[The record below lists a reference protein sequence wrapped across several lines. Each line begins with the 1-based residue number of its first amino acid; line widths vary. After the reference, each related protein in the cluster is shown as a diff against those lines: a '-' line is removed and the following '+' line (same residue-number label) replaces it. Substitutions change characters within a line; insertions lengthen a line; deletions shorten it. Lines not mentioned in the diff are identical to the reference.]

1 VKGLLLLLCVGAGI
15 YALLLVTHDVL
26 PGDKGEDF
34 AGQLQPNQVA
44 ERPGSWNFYVRR
56 GSLSQNP
63 QLATS
68 QQPAEL
74 LPQQSDD
81 PSQNSERKP
90 GAENQLAASKE
101 EATTSESAGL
111 ESEPVEW
118 AKVVLTAQTHSQAS
132 VSSPTVRF
140 YRPGTELQV
149 VRREGAW
156 FQLLDPATQER
167 GWIFEKYLASIDN
180 PSAPKV
186 ATESIPEPL
195 AAKSA
200 LPKSKQRSRHAVRV
214 PYGGVVANS
223 DPWNGRWA
231 RRVDRRRG
239 FGLFMF
245 RNSPRF
251 AAQGL

>member
-1 VKGLLLLLCVGAGI
+1 MKGLLFLLGVGAGI

-26 PGDKGEDF
+26 PGDKGEDSF
-34 AGQLQPNQVA
+34 AGQAQPNNLVA
-44 ERPGSWNFYVRR
+44 ERPGSWNFYVRGR
-56 GSLSQNP
+56 SLSQNP

-74 LPQQSDD
+74 PPQQSDD
-81 PSQNSERKP
+81 PRKP
-90 GAENQLAASKE
+90 DAENQLAASE
-101 EATTSESAGL
+101 DEETTSEDEATTSQSASV
-111 ESEPVEW
+111 EPEPVEW

-167 GWIFEKYLASIDN
+167 GWVFEKYLASIDSQ
-180 PSAPKV
+180 SAPKV
-186 ATESIPEPL
+186 ATELIPEP
-195 AAKSA
+195 A
-200 LPKSKQRSRHAVRV
+200 LPKPKKRSRHAVRV
-214 PYGGVVANS
+214 PYAGVVANS
-223 DPWNGRWA
+223 DPWNGQWA

-239 FGLFMF
+239 FGFFMF

-251 AAQGL
+251 AAQGP